1 MFDLR
6 KGYDFPPFRP
16 PNEASSALIRV
27 TRGCPWNRC
36 EFCTMYKGTRFQ
48 MRPLEDVKRDV
59 DTAAEIFLGSRTVFI
74 ADSDSL
80 VRKDIVEIME
90 YVREKFPDAERITS
104 YGRARTLRV
113 LGPERLKRIREAGL
127 TRIHMGLES
136 GDKETLEMMQKGVG
150 PEEMIAGG
158 KAAREA
164 GLDLSLYVLIG
175 AGGPDRLR
183 EHALGSARVCNA
195 IDPDFIRLRTLVV
208 EHASSLEAKLKQ
220 GTFRTTT
227 PLQKLEEVRTFVDAL
242 EVTDCQFASDHFAN
256 YIWIDHECV
265 YDGIA
270 GHLPGDKARMLAKL
284 DRAIERIG
292 STDGDVQDVTILHER
307 GLVGHL

>member
-1 MFDLR
+1 MFNLR
-6 KGYDFPPFRP
+6 DGYDFPPFRP

-48 MRPLEDVKRDV
+48 MRPIDDVKRDI
-59 DTAAEIFLGSRTVFI
+59 DRASEIFRGSSTVFI

-90 YVREKFPDAERITS
+90 FIRDRFPDARRITS

-113 LGPERLKRIREAGL
+113 LGPERLARIRKAGL

-136 GDKETLEMMQKGVG
+136 GDGPTLELMQKGVD

-158 KAAREA
+158 RAAREA

-175 AGGPDRLR
+175 AGGPDRLK
-183 EHALGSARVCNA
+183 EHALGSARVCNE

-208 EHASSLEAKLKQ
+208 ERDSSLEAKLKL
-220 GTFRTTT
+220 GTFKTTT
-227 PLQKLEEVRTFVDAL
+227 PLQKLVEVHTFVEAL
-242 EVTDCQFASDHFAN
+242 EVSDCEFASDHFAN

-270 GHLPGDKARMLAKL
+270 GHLPRDKKRMLSKL
-284 DRAIERIG
+284 EKAIETVR

-307 GLVGHL
+307 GLVSHL